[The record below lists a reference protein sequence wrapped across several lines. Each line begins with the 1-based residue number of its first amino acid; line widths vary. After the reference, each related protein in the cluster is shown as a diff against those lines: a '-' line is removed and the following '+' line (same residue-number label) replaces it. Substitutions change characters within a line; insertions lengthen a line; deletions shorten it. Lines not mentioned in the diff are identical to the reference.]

1 MTNEYSVEY
10 GRVGHCVLFNNVN
23 LLTVRSLEIYL
34 LTLKLLC
41 PCSLYVRLEW
51 RLNAISLPSASLRY
65 ELRVSKSLNVVINL
79 SKAISWKFRL

>member
-1 MTNEYSVEY
+1 MRLVTNEYSVEY
-10 GRVGHCVLFNNVN
+10 GRIGPCVLFSNVN
-23 LLTVRSLEIYL
+23 LLTVPSLAIPL
-34 LTLKLLC
+34 LNLKLLC

-79 SKAISWKFRL
+79 AKVVA

>member
-1 MTNEYSVEY
+1 MTNDYSVEY
-10 GRVGHCVLFNNVN
+10 GRVGPCVLFSNVN
-23 LLTVRSLEIYL
+23 LLTIPSLAIHL

-41 PCSLYVRLEW
+41 LCSLYVRLEW
-51 RLNAISLPSASLRY
+51 RLNDISLPSASLRY